1 MKIAQIVP
9 GVGNTSTCEN
19 CLRDAALMKAFDKRG
34 HEVVVVPLYLPFRP
48 DGQDPAGDMP
58 IFFGGIN
65 VYLQQKSVIFRK
77 SPRWLDRMFDKP
89 KLLEWALRKFQMVD
103 AKFLGQ
109 TTVSML
115 KGMDGFQ
122 AKEFERLSKWLSNEE
137 NRPDVVCISNALLA
151 GLAGPIK
158 RVIGRP
164 IVCLLQDE
172 DKFLDD
178 LGEPYSQQ
186 GWEVLCERVRDI
198 DIFIA
203 VSQRD
208 ADVMKKRVKIG
219 QDKMHVVCGDS
230 KAGVNRSE
238 IERAAG
244 EIAGIF
250 IKTTENFSEGNDA

>member
-9 GVGNTSTCEN
+9 GVGETSTCEN

-48 DGQDPAGDMP
+48 EGEEPISDMP

-89 KLLEWALRKFQMVD
+89 KLLEWALRRFQMVD

-122 AKEFERLSKWLSNEE
+122 AKEFKRLSKWLSREE
-137 NRPDVVCISNALLA
+137 NRPDAVCISNALLSS
-151 GLAGPIK
+151 LAGPIK
-158 RVIGRP
+158 GAIGGP

-178 LGEPYSQQ
+178 LREPYNQQ
-186 GWEVLCERVRDI
+186 GWEALCERVRDV
-198 DIFIA
+198 DVFIA

-208 ADVMKKRVKIG
+208 ADVMKERVKIG
-219 QDKMHVVCGDS
+219 EDKMHVVCAES
-230 KAGVNRSE
+230 KGGINKAE
-238 IERAAG
+238 IERAAE
-244 EIAGIF
+244 EIAEIF
-250 IKTTENFSEGNDA
+250 IKTIREF